1 MKERGICSASPECTS
16 FLKELQYVY
25 ITTLKRNPTLQLL
38 YLEGA
43 QKGLGASP
51 PPTTLH
57 SDPLY
62 LTRRSAISVALL
74 SRGSCRA

>member
-57 SDPLY
+57 SDAVLCAFRFPVKRLVICV
-62 LTRRSAISVALL
+62 TSV
-74 SRGSCRA
+74 SW